1 MEVNIVLAYD
11 SVDEV
16 CRLFSEY
23 TDMLI
28 NGDPEFREYLEIQNY
43 DEELNHLD
51 TKYGLPGGRLYLAYC
66 DGRAAGCIGLK
77 KLDSLNCEMKRL
89 YVRPEFRGMRI
100 GGMLIQ
106 RIIDD
111 AKEIGYKHMLLDT
124 LPFLESAVHMY
135 KKWGF
140 YEIPSYNDSPME
152 SSIYMRL
159 DLDGDAMN
167 SDRSGSAD
175 KAQPQVL
182 SVNGKDY
189 SILKLLGRGKGGYS
203 YLAERDGRR
212 MVLKQIHHE
221 PCAYYQ
227 FGNKIEAEIRDYDRL
242 QRIGILLPKM
252 LDVDKD
258 NERIIKEY
266 IDGDTVYEMV
276 LEDRLPATCLEQ
288 VRAMCGPLYAANIN
302 IDYFPTNFILQ
313 DGALYYVDYE
323 CNEYME
329 EWNFENWGVKYWSKT
344 PEFLK
349 YAEEHLHISNLKNWP
364 RLSGRAAQWFHEKWQ
379 IPLEE
384 YRSSIEASIS
394 GGTPVPQWYVAVKGE
409 RIIGGL
415 GVIENDFHRRK
426 DLTPNV
432 CALYVEEECR
442 GQGIAGKLLDHVCRD
457 MLEKGIDTLYLITD
471 HTSFYERYGWEFL
484 CLVEEEEGGL
494 CRMYVHREYGRK

>member
-1 MEVNIVLAYD
+1 M
-11 SVDEV
+11 
-16 CRLFSEY
+16 SE
-23 TDMLI
+23 
-28 NGDPEFREYLEIQNY
+28 
-43 DEELNHLD
+43 
-51 TKYGLPGGRLYLAYC
+51 K
-66 DGRAAGCIGLK
+66 
-77 KLDSLNCEMKRL
+77 
-89 YVRPEFRGMRI
+89 
-100 GGMLIQ
+100 
-106 RIIDD
+106 
-111 AKEIGYKHMLLDT
+111 
-124 LPFLESAVHMY
+124 
-135 KKWGF
+135 
-140 YEIPSYNDSPME
+140 
-152 SSIYMRL
+152 
-159 DLDGDAMN
+159 
-167 SDRSGSAD
+167 DRNQ
-175 KAQPQVL
+175 KQMPQML

-384 YRSSIEASIS
+384 YRSSIEASIN
-394 GGTPVPQWYVAVKGE
+394 GKTPVPQWYVAVKGE

-494 CRMYVHREYGRK
+494 CRMYVHRENGRK

>member
-28 NGDPEFREYLEIQNY
+28 NGDSEFREYLEIQNY

-152 SSIYMRL
+152 ASIYMKL
-159 DLDGDAMN
+159 DLDDDAMN
-167 SDRSGSAD
+167 SDRTGSAD

-349 YAEEHLHISNLKNWP
+349 DAEE
-364 RLSGRAAQWFHEKWQ
+364 R
-379 IPLEE
+379 
-384 YRSSIEASIS
+384 
-394 GGTPVPQWYVAVKGE
+394 
-409 RIIGGL
+409 
-415 GVIENDFHRRK
+415 
-426 DLTPNV
+426 
-432 CALYVEEECR
+432 
-442 GQGIAGKLLDHVCRD
+442 
-457 MLEKGIDTLYLITD
+457 
-471 HTSFYERYGWEFL
+471 
-484 CLVEEEEGGL
+484 CLVEEGESGL
-494 CRMYVHREYGRK
+494 CRMYVYRENERK

>member
-1 MEVNIVLAYD
+1 
-11 SVDEV
+11 
-16 CRLFSEY
+16 
-23 TDMLI
+23 
-28 NGDPEFREYLEIQNY
+28 
-43 DEELNHLD
+43 
-51 TKYGLPGGRLYLAYC
+51 
-66 DGRAAGCIGLK
+66 
-77 KLDSLNCEMKRL
+77 
-89 YVRPEFRGMRI
+89 
-100 GGMLIQ
+100 
-106 RIIDD
+106 
-111 AKEIGYKHMLLDT
+111 
-124 LPFLESAVHMY
+124 
-135 KKWGF
+135 
-140 YEIPSYNDSPME
+140 
-152 SSIYMRL
+152 
-159 DLDGDAMN
+159 
-167 SDRSGSAD
+167 
-175 KAQPQVL
+175 
-182 SVNGKDY
+182 
-189 SILKLLGRGKGGYS
+189 
-203 YLAERDGRR
+203 
-212 MVLKQIHHE
+212 
-221 PCAYYQ
+221 
-227 FGNKIEAEIRDYDRL
+227 
-242 QRIGILLPKM
+242 
-252 LDVDKD
+252 
-258 NERIIKEY
+258 
-266 IDGDTVYEMV
+266 
-276 LEDRLPATCLEQ
+276 
-288 VRAMCGPLYAANIN
+288 MCGPLYTANIN

-384 YRSSIEASIS
+384 YRSSIEASIN
-394 GGTPVPQWYVAVKGE
+394 GKTPVPQWYVAVKGE

-494 CRMYVHREYGRK
+494 CRMYVHRESGRK